1 MKSKQMSLLHV
12 KVRIFRGFTV
22 ELSRATTSLKRP
34 GPLFRLTVAE
44 FSIAFNLR
52 YATTWHMVLL
62 NSEVHCKNRQNEIYS
77 LAVIIVYAS
86 ITVFISSIYNYNIN
100 RNPWEK
106 NLDFQFPV

>member
-1 MKSKQMSLLHV
+1 
-12 KVRIFRGFTV
+12 
-22 ELSRATTSLKRP
+22 
-34 GPLFRLTVAE
+34 
-44 FSIAFNLR
+44 
-52 YATTWHMVLL
+52 MVLL

-86 ITVFISSIYNYNIN
+86 ITVFISSICNYNIN